1 VIRRDSRVDI
11 DLAMT
16 TPAIGIRARRWPGNE
31 ARENRRVQ
39 NAAGVTTLPDMRTRV
54 ATPVREFADRE

>member
-1 VIRRDSRVDI
+1 VIRRDPRVDI

-16 TPAIGIRARRWPGNE
+16 TPAIVIRARRWPGND
-31 ARENRRVQ
+31 AREDRRVED
-39 NAAGVTTLPDMRTRV
+39 AVGVTTLPDMRTRV